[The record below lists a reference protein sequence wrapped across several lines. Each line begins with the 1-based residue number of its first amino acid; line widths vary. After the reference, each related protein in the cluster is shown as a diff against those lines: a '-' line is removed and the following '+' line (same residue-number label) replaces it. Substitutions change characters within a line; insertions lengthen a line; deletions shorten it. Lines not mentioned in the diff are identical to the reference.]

1 VTRLSPLR
9 PRRRP
14 ARRRH
19 RARTTA
25 VAAAALSAVLLAAGC
40 GAGTTSAGSVSASG
54 APRSGG
60 TLDLAFWPDNAAFA
74 CVDPFQTYWI
84 EHRTVIRNFADSLT
98 DQDPT
103 TGKIVPW
110 LATSWKVAGSG
121 KSYTFTLRDGV
132 TFSDGTPLDAAAV
145 KTSFDGDAALL
156 KELPTAYGGVYIAGY
171 AGTDVLDDHTVRVR
185 FSTPNA
191 AFLQATSTTNLAI
204 LAPSSYTKTPEER
217 CLGQVVGSGPFT
229 LDSYRPTDGIDL
241 SRRPGYTW
249 GSSLNAHTGDAYLD
263 HIKVSYVAEDSVR
276 VGNLTSGAV
285 DVAWPRNPF
294 GPEQVAQLEGSG
306 DTVQSRP
313 LPGPSSALYPNT
325 APGRPLADV
334 AVRRAVQKGIDRAT
348 YAKTIYGDDYPV
360 VQGPYDTTT
369 PYAASQA
376 GALAYDPDGAK
387 SLLDAAGWTP
397 GADGIRVKDGRRLTL
412 VDAITA
418 ETPGDVLLQ
427 DQLKQ
432 IGIEVQLKVST
443 VAERPNVITAGAYD
457 LIGTYYTRA
466 DPGVLQWILDPAISG
481 SKALAQ
487 NSQTPA
493 EAAKVKA
500 LFTAGIVETDA
511 AKRAKVYAQLQ
522 QYLVAQG
529 ISLPVFE
536 RVQQA
541 GFSPKVHGF
550 RYTSESFG
558 SFYDVWLDS

>member
-1 VTRLSPLR
+1 M
-9 PRRRP
+9 
-14 ARRRH
+14 
-19 RARTTA
+19 
-25 VAAAALSAVLLAAGC
+25 LAAGC
-40 GAGTTSAGSVSASG
+40 GAGTTGAGSVSPSG
-54 APRSGG
+54 VPRSGG
-60 TLDLAFWPDNAAFA
+60 TLDLAFWPDNTAFA

-84 EHRTVIRNFADSLT
+84 EHRTVIRNVADSLT
-98 DQDPT
+98 DQDPA

-132 TFSDGTPLDAAAV
+132 TFSDGTPLDASAV
-145 KTSFDGDAALL
+145 KTAFDGNAALL
-156 KELPTAYGGVYIAGY
+156 KELPTAYGGVYTAGY
-171 AGTDVLDDHTVRVR
+171 AGTDVIDDHTVRVR

-204 LAPSSYTKTPEER
+204 LSPASYSKTPEQR

-229 LDSYRPTDGIDL
+229 LDSYRPTEGIDL
-241 SRRPGYTW
+241 SRRPGYAW
-249 GSSLNAHTGDAYLD
+249 PSALNAHAGDAYLD
-263 HIKVSYVAEDSVR
+263 HIKISYVAEDSVR
-276 VGNLTSGAV
+276 VGNLTSGAI

-294 GPEQVAQLEGSG
+294 GPEQIAQLEGNG
-306 DTVQSRP
+306 DSVQSRP
-313 LPGPSSALYPNT
+313 LPGPASALYPNT
-325 APGRPLADV
+325 APGRPLADA
-334 AVRRAVQKGIDRAT
+334 AVRQAVQKGIDRAT
-348 YAKTIYGDDYPV
+348 YAHTIYGADYPV

-369 PYAASQA
+369 PYAVSQA
-376 GALAYDPDGAK
+376 AALAYDPDGAK
-387 SLLDAAGWTP
+387 RLLDAAGWTP
-397 GADGIRVKDGRRLTL
+397 GADGIRARDGQRLTL
-412 VDAITA
+412 VEAITT

-443 VAERPNVITAGAYD
+443 VAERPSVITSGAYD

-493 EAAKVKA
+493 TAAKIKS
-500 LFTAGIVETDA
+500 LFDAGIAETDA
-511 AKRAKVYAQLQ
+511 KERAEVYAELQEQL
-522 QYLVAQG
+522 VTQG
-529 ISLPVFE
+529 VSFPVFE

-541 GFSPKVHGF
+541 GLSPKVHGF
-550 RYTSESFG
+550 RWTSESFG

>member
-1 VTRLSPLR
+1 MTRPSPLR
-9 PRRRP
+9 PRRR
-14 ARRRH
+14 ARRL
-19 RARTTA
+19 AALT
-25 VAAAALSAVLLAAGC
+25 AAALSTVLLAAGC
-40 GAGTTSAGSVSASG
+40 GSGTTGAGSVSQSG
-54 APRSGG
+54 APHSGG
-60 TLDLAFWPDNAAFA
+60 TLDLAFWPDNTAFA

-98 DQDPT
+98 DQDPA

-145 KTSFDGDAALL
+145 KTSFDGNAALL
-156 KELPTAYGGVYIAGY
+156 KDLPTAYGGVYIAGY
-171 AGTDVLDDHTVRVR
+171 AGTDVVDDHTVRVR

-204 LAPSSYTKTPEER
+204 LSPASYTKTPEQR

-229 LDSYRPTDGIDL
+229 LDSYRPTEGIDL
-241 SRRPGYTW
+241 SRRPGYAW
-249 GSSLNAHTGDAYLD
+249 PSSLNAHAGDAYLD

-294 GPEQVAQLEGSG
+294 TPEQVAQLQGSG
-306 DTVQSRP
+306 DTVVDRS
-313 LPGPSSALYPNT
+313 LPGPSSALYPNV
-325 APGRPLADV
+325 APGHPLADA
-334 AVRRAVQKGIDRAT
+334 AVRSAVQKSIDRTT
-348 YAKTIYGDDYPV
+348 YASTIYGADYPV
-360 VQGPYDTTT
+360 VQGPFDTTT

-376 GALAYDPDGAK
+376 AALAYDPDGAK
-387 SLLDAAGWTP
+387 RLLDAAGWTP

-427 DQLKQ
+427 DELKAV
-432 IGIEVQLKVST
+432 GIDVQLKVST
-443 VAERPNVITAGAYD
+443 VAERPAVITAGDYD

-493 EAAKVKA
+493 VAAKVQR
-500 LFTAGIVETDA
+500 LFAAGTKETDEA
-511 AKRAKVYAQLQ
+511 RRAKIYADLQ
-522 QYLVAQG
+522 STLVQDG
-529 ISLPVFE
+529 VSFPVFE
-536 RVQQA
+536 RVQRV
-541 GFSPKVHGF
+541 GLSPKVHGF
-550 RYTSESFG
+550 RYTSEAFG

>member
-1 VTRLSPLR
+1 MTRLALPH
-9 PRRRP
+9 PRRR
-14 ARRRH
+14 
-19 RARTTA
+19 ARTLIA
-25 VAAAALSAVLLAAGC
+25 VTAAALSTVLLAAGC
-40 GAGTTSAGSVSASG
+40 GGGQTGASSVSQSG
-54 APRSGG
+54 EPRSGG

-84 EHRTVIRNFADSLT
+84 EHRTVIRNVADSLT
-98 DQDPT
+98 DQDPA

-110 LATSWKVAGSG
+110 LATSWKVGGAG

-156 KELPTAYGGVYIAGY
+156 EQLPTAYGGVYLAGY
-171 AGTDVLDDHTVRVR
+171 AGTDVIDDHTVRVR

-204 LAPSSYTKTPEER
+204 LAPSSYTKTPEQR
-217 CLGQVVGSGPFT
+217 CLGEGVIGSGPFT
-229 LDSYRPTDGIDL
+229 LDSYKPTESIDL
-241 SRRPGYTW
+241 SRRPGYAW
-249 GSSLNAHTGDAYLD
+249 PSSLNTHTGDAYLD

-285 DVAWPRNPF
+285 DIAWPRNPF
-294 GPEQVAQLEGSG
+294 TPEQAAQLQGSG
-306 DTVQSRP
+306 DTVVSRS

-325 APGRPLADV
+325 AAGHPLADE
-334 AVRRAVQKGIDRAT
+334 AVRQAVQKSIDRTT
-348 YAKTIYGDDYPV
+348 YAATIYGKDYPV

-369 PYAASQA
+369 PYAVSQA
-376 GALAYDPDGAK
+376 AALAYDPDGAK
-387 SLLDAAGWTP
+387 QLLDADGWTVGP
-397 GADGIRVKDGRRLTL
+397 DGIRVKDGKKLSL
-412 VDAITA
+412 VYAITT

-427 DQLKQ
+427 DELKQ
-432 IGIEVQLKVST
+432 VGIDAQIKVST
-443 VAERPNVITAGAYD
+443 VAERPSVITNGAYD

-500 LFTAGIVETDA
+500 LFTAGITQTDET
-511 AKRAKVYAQLQ
+511 KRAKVYAQLQ

-529 ISLPVFE
+529 ISFPIFE

-550 RYTSESFG
+550 RYTSEAFG